1 MSLKTKNVKKKPVK
15 KNLKKTKE
23 KITGSHEGD
32 QEFIPK
38 KVRKKNLLKK
48 NAISVLLKVNW
59 KSNNS

>member
-38 KVRKKNLLKK
+38 KK
-48 NAISVLLKVNW
+48 
-59 KSNNS
+59 